1 MDLGNL
7 LECFWVAVRQI
18 SFLLIIFIF
27 AIMHVLDLLAV
38 SQFSFDDIIIDIIAG
53 GVVGG
58 VALLR

>member
-1 MDLGNL
+1 MT
-7 LECFWVAVRQI
+7 VRQM

-38 SQFSFDDIIIDIIAG
+38 SQFSSDDIIIDIIAG
-53 GVVGG
+53 GVIGG